1 MVYKHTEDI
10 NPDDI
15 LDAKDVDDQVIR
27 VVEPLALAFER
38 SSNLDNLFRHL
49 VADQLR
55 QFLSTHKSVRLLVS
69 NRGENLAGLADA
81 MSLAREQIEKVFVII
96 LLLEDPQTWTSQYFK
111 DDWRRHFER
120 YLLDKAERSNLE
132 RHKEFLEEHA
142 YDSIENERKEIGITE
157 EEREF
162 VKFKHYN
169 KGVSTPPHLKSAA
182 KTMEHFPTPAKVI
195 DKIKER
201 QLANAL
207 RRWHREYSYFSGY
220 SHAGFHKLMP
230 RFIESSRKLTTSQRE
245 KVIETEFDPA
255 LFISYLAIASVCA
268 EACVKDLP
276 CVDGSV
282 VRVADV
288 ELLVKLDELWAVM
301 RRSAL
306 LGKTFWELRVRHI
319 MPPLLGT

>member
-1 MVYKHTEDI
+1 MVYRHTKDI
-10 NPDDI
+10 NPDDT
-15 LDAKDVDDQVIR
+15 LDAKNVDDQVTR
-27 VVEPLALAFER
+27 VVEPLAIAFER

-55 QFLSTHKSVRLLVS
+55 QFLSTHKSIRLLVS
-69 NRGENLAGLADA
+69 NRGENLARLADA
-81 MSLAREQIEKVFVII
+81 MSLAREQIEKVFVIA
-96 LLLEDPQTWTSQYFK
+96 LLLEDPQAWTRQYFK

-120 YLLDKAERSNLE
+120 YLLDKDERSNLE
-132 RHKEFLEEHA
+132 RHKEFIERHA
-142 YDSIENERKEIGITE
+142 HDSIENERKEIGITE

-169 KGVSTPPHLKSAA
+169 KGIPTPLHLKPAA

-195 DKIKER
+195 DKVKEA
-201 QLANAL
+201 QLADVL

-230 RFIESSRKLTTSQRE
+230 KFIESSKKLTTSQRE
-245 KVIETEFDPA
+245 KVIETEYDPA
-255 LFISYLAIASVCA
+255 LFVSYLAIASACT
-268 EACVKDLP
+268 EASVKYLP

-282 VRVADV
+282 ARVADV

-306 LGKTFWELRVRHI
+306 LGKALWELRVRHI